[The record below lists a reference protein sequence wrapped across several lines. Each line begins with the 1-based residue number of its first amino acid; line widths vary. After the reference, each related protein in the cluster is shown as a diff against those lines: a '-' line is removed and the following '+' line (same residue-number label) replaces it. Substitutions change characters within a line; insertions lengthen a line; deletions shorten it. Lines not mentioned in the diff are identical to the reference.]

1 MLLFRRVNE
10 KRIMKSDT
18 LQETR
23 QTKTILTL
31 QSSLLISRDAYPK
44 CQV

>member
-1 MLLFRRVNE
+1 MLLFRGVNE

-23 QTKTILTL
+23 QTKTILTF